1 MPLSVQHQQSAHP
14 GLANPTEL
22 AAQARH
28 AIGALFSAANYS
40 DHRQARLAVRE
51 GIETY
56 VHALRAQGAS
66 REATTHRV
74 AELLSLPIPSGADT
88 RYLHALR
95 AELARW
101 TTAAYDG
108 R

>member
-14 GLANPTEL
+14 GLANATEL

-28 AIGALFSAANYS
+28 AIDALFSAANYS

-51 GIETY
+51 GIESY
-56 VHALRAQGAS
+56 VHALRAQGNS
-66 REATTHRV
+66 RETTAHRV
-74 AELLSLPIPSGADT
+74 AELLSVPIPTGADT
-88 RYLHALR
+88 RYLQALR

-101 TTAAYDG
+101 STAAYDG